1 MDSIDRK
8 EIKMAIISKV
18 SAQKRPGRY
27 NVFLDDKYAFS
38 ASEKTLAEFV
48 LLKGKELT
56 DEDIAEIQKF
66 DADAKASDLAA
77 RFLSYEPRTVYEVLQ
92 YLKKH
97 EISDEAANSAVSEL
111 TELGFLN
118 DDQYV
123 QIFIQNDLR
132 VGNDGARSLTQKL
145 SQKGVDPE
153 IIQTHLDEVAE
164 EDWITVAQRV
174 IKSMHHQVGKLS
186 AREIS
191 QKVRTKLMS
200 HGFDD
205 GLSQAVLNELDFEG
219 SEDEQ
224 KEALKRQGIKAY
236 KKFRRYDKSEQKFK
250 IKRYLYSHGF
260 SSSEIDAFLNGEII
274 DLDELEEY

>member
-200 HGFDD
+200 HGFDA

>member
-164 EDWITVAQRV
+164 EDWIIVAQRV

>member
-1 MDSIDRK
+1 
-8 EIKMAIISKV
+8 MAIISKV

-66 DADAKASDLAA
+66 DSDAKASDLAA
-77 RFLSYEPRTVYEVLQ
+77 RFLSYEPRTIYEVLQ

-200 HGFDD
+200 HGFDA